1 MSAHPQ
7 SQAAEHHEPH
17 IASFGS
23 YLGIFGLLMVLT
35 GLTVG
40 VSRIDMGDWNVVIAV
55 LIAVIK
61 ASVVVLF
68 FMHVKYSGPLIKLT
82 AAVGFVWLL
91 FMFGLTFAD
100 YFGRTMTEVP
110 KAWITAKPAD
120 ASTVTEGR
128 K

>member
-23 YLGIFGLLMVLT
+23 YLGIFGLLMLLT
-35 GLTVG
+35 GVTVG
-40 VSRIDMGDWNVVIAV
+40 ASRIDMGDWNVVVAV
-55 LIAVIK
+55 LIAVVK

-100 YFGRTMTEVP
+100 YFGRTLIEPP
-110 KAWITAKPAD
+110 KAWITAKPVEAP
-120 ASTVTEGR
+120 ATTEEH